1 LWKFDVYRKLFFI
14 CTMSPFCGLPA
25 AQTHTHTQTDKQH
38 THKHALVVRVA
49 KQSKN
54 KIPQKLSF
62 KVAK

>member
-1 LWKFDVYRKLFFI
+1 
-14 CTMSPFCGLPA
+14 MSPFCGLPA

-38 THKHALVVRVA
+38 THRHALVVRVA